1 MGALNQLSK
10 FAFGICC
17 LIQVER
23 IDSQLENPFASL
35 VNEQSIVIVPEFELE
50 SGVRL
55 RQVPV
60 AYKTW
65 GKLNAERSNVL
76 IICHALS
83 GSADVEDWYIVV
95 SPGLNLLG
103 GDHLSVLGRLSIR
116 PSSLYSVETL
126 WVRLMDLLLL
136 SQSILT
142 LERIMDLNFHSSQFV
157 MMSSI
162 LASHTYTN
170 N

>member
-1 MGALNQLSK
+1 MRRLTR
-10 FAFGICC
+10 
-17 LIQVER
+17 VEH
-23 IDSQLENPFASL
+23 IDSQSENPFASL
-35 VNEQSIVIVPEFELE
+35 VNEQSIVVVPEFELE
-50 SGVRL
+50 SGVIL

-95 SPGLNLLG
+95 GSGLNLLG
-103 GDHLSVLGRLSIR
+103 GDHLSVLGRLSIL
-116 PSSLYSVETL
+116 PSSLYSVETR

-136 SQSILT
+136 SRLILT
-142 LERIMDLNFHSSQFV
+142 LKRIMDLNFPLSQFV

-162 LASHTYTN
+162 LPSHAYADN
-170 N
+170 